1 MSNAEIRVTG
11 AQTSSVTRT
20 SEGVERLVRALRDG
34 TLVTAQWIDALILEG
49 LGFVSFEGAF
59 STPAVGGGA
68 AAIIDIDRP
77 NVTVGIPDGTT
88 ILPFRVHGQGLTPL
102 LATDADESEILFGV
116 HVGTKI
122 TVVAA
127 TEVKPRSLK
136 TGLQQGSV
144 CDFQITHTTNIS
156 TAPTVDIE
164 LARAIVVGDLNGTP
178 ANALWGHLECLYEPK
193 HIPYIKGPSTLLVYR
208 GGTVATTGFTQ
219 VYWIELP
226 TSLLS

>member
-1 MSNAEIRVTG
+1 MYPTIKVKG

-20 SEGVERLVRALRDG
+20 SEGTERLVRAFRDG
-34 TLVTAQWIDALILEG
+34 TLTTAQWIQALIFEG
-49 LGFVSFEGAF
+49 LGYTSFEGAF
-59 STPAVGGGA
+59 STPAVGGGV

-77 NVTVGIPDGTT
+77 NVTVGVPDGTT
-88 ILPFRVHGQGLTPL
+88 ILPFRIHGQALTPL

-122 TVVAA
+122 TVVSAS
-127 TEVKPRSLK
+127 EVKPRNLL

-144 CDFQITHTTNIS
+144 CDFEITHATNIT

-164 LARAIVVGDLNGTP
+164 LDRAIVVGELAGTP
-178 ANALWGHLECLYEPK
+178 ANALWGKLDLLYEPLYVT
-193 HIPYIKGPSTLLVYR
+193 PIKGPGTLLVYR

-219 VYWIELP
+219 VYWIEFPSSFLN
-226 TSLLS
+226 